1 MVRTLLFGLFFASQF
16 GLFAEEIPNANA
28 RVKRVVILGDS
39 ITAGYGLTPK
49 EAYPSILQMKANAS
63 KLPAK
68 VIGAGVSGDTTAG
81 GLRRVSWALAKG
93 ADILI
98 VALGGNDGL
107 RGIPIQETHNNLL
120 GIIQK
125 AKKRNPEIHTIIA
138 GMQMPGNLG
147 PEYTQEFQEIFPK
160 VAKQTNTSLIP
171 FLLKGVGGI
180 AQFNQ
185 ADGIHPTA
193 EGQIKIAET
202 VWQTLH
208 PLLSQTKPALKE
220 SPTR

>member
-1 MVRTLLFGLFFASQF
+1 MVRTLLFGLFFASRF

-81 GLRRVSWALAKG
+81 GLRRVSWALAQG

-107 RGIPIQETHNNLL
+107 RGIPTQETRNNLL

-147 PEYTQEFQEIFPK
+147 PEYTQEFQMIFPK
-160 VAKQTNTSLIP
+160 VANQTNTSLIP

-180 AQFNQ
+180 PKFNQ

-208 PLLSQTKPALKE
+208 PLLAQTRPALKE